1 MMMCRCRPAHETEV
15 IKKMCIR
22 CFCQLKPVAVDM
34 VKIMNNSFSY
44 CKSALCAL
52 YATRCFVF
60 LQEETSQEMS
70 AMQETRRLEEVN
82 DSEMEIVTVVIF
94 LEIAFILV
102 CLILF

>member
-1 MMMCRCRPAHETEV
+1 MFLSVETCSCGHGENNESV
-15 IKKMCIR
+15 V
-22 CFCQLKPVAVDM
+22 F
-34 VKIMNNSFSY
+34 NSFSY

-94 LEIAFILV
+94 LEIDFILV